1 MSDHDERW
9 LDAADPADAAL
20 DALLAAGRAEQ
31 PSAQQLQ
38 ALAERLEPTFNPS
51 GPGGSG
57 GGGEGGDAGS
67 GPPATIA
74 ASIAP
79 TTPIAPAALVL
90 AAAAVLA
97 LCGVWAFHSGRADDA
112 GTSRAPAPVQAP
124 PAAPIPP
131 PRTSEGRA
139 ERSEMRA
146 SSSDVKDASVEREHE
161 REREREREHVRAPS
175 TKLQPAPHK
184 PAKDAIAELAL
195 LEQAHRAL
203 AGAPAKALAAVEAH
217 ARRFP
222 ASQYAQEREL
232 IAIEALLA
240 LTQVERARVRGERFL
255 ALYPRSSH
263 GRKVRSLIASSR
275 GPAALDG
282 GAIHR

>member
-1 MSDHDERW
+1 MSDHDKRW

-20 DALLAAGRAEQ
+20 DALLAAGREEQ
-31 PSAQQLQ
+31 PTAQQLQ

-51 GPGGSG
+51 GPGG

-67 GPPATIA
+67 GPAATTAPPIA
-74 ASIAP
+74 AA
-79 TTPIAPAALVL
+79 TPIAPAALAL

-112 GTSRAPAPVQAP
+112 GTSPAPAQGP

-139 ERSEMRA
+139 ESSETES
-146 SSSDVKDASVEREHE
+146 SSSDVTDASGEHG
-161 REREREREHVRAPS
+161 RVRAPS
-175 TKLQPAPHK
+175 TKPPPAPQK
-184 PAKDAIAELAL
+184 PANDAIAELAL

-203 AGAPAKALAAVEAH
+203 AGAPAKALAAVETH

-222 ASQYAQEREL
+222 TSQYAQEREL

-240 LTQVERARVRGERFL
+240 SKQVERARVRGARFL

-263 GRKVRSLIASSR
+263 GRKVRSLIASP
-275 GPAALDG
+275 GQPAVSDG
-282 GAIHR
+282 GATGR